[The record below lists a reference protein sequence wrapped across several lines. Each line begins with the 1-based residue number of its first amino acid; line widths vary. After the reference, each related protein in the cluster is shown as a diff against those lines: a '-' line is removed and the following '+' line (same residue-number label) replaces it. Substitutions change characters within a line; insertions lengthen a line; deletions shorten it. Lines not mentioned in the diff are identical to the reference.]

1 VLLRLHPEHV
11 ILHHQGAQCMHPR
24 HPANG
29 RYSLLPEHRP
39 PLFVKPRGK
48 LMAQRQ
54 ILMDLCPEGE
64 RFFTE
69 LVHRRPH
76 TWREQDL
83 PVVWSLF
90 EELGDDRLAQAL
102 RFCVAREAFG
112 AEYLQAFSRG
122 LFQGALA

>member
-1 VLLRLHPEHV
+1 
-11 ILHHQGAQCMHPR
+11 
-24 HPANG
+24 
-29 RYSLLPEHRP
+29 
-39 PLFVKPRGK
+39 
-48 LMAQRQ
+48 MAQRQ

-83 PVVWSLF
+83 PVVWRLF
-90 EELGDDRLAQAL
+90 EELGDARLAQAL

-112 AEYLQAFSRG
+112 AEYLQAYSRG
-122 LFQGALA
+122 LCQGARA